1 VTQPPHAVYVYGVTA
16 ATAAE
21 IPPVDGVGAAPVRA
35 LTHSGLAALVSPVSK
50 TELRAKDVRAHW
62 RVLEHAFEHATVLP
76 VRFGTL
82 MESDDE
88 VRARLLEPN
97 EERISELLQAMSGLI
112 QLNVKGRYDETSLLR
127 GILREHPTLARL
139 RERAERSGTMAD
151 QIALGQH
158 VEREIER
165 RRARDTEVV
174 RLALDGVAVSMREEQ
189 VRHPDAFN
197 VAFLVARD
205 RMDDVGRRVGTVRAQ
220 LKDSVEISYV
230 GPVPPFSFAEAELA
244 PGERVWA

>member
-1 VTQPPHAVYVYGVTA
+1 MTQPPHAVYVYGVIA

-21 IPPVDGVGAAPVRA
+21 IPPVDGVDAAPVRA

-112 QLNVKGRYDETSLLR
+112 QLNVKGRYAETSLLR

-205 RMDDVGRRVGTVRAQ
+205 RMDDVGERVGTVRAQ
-220 LKDSVEISYV
+220 LEDSIEISYV

-244 PGERVWA
+244 AGERAWA